1 MDGHLRVLEL
11 AGEDA
16 PTYVADYNGTAPHKI
31 FAGEQPKVDAH
42 VGKLMALQIQELQIQ
57 RHEAELVRLH
67 WEEEPWLHDE
77 SVELVE
83 VDPERPV
90 QKLEELGFH
99 HQRLSVE

>member
-1 MDGHLRVLEL
+1 MLLGHRVQQQLDGEERDGVQQLQLDRIEQLE
-11 AGEDA
+11 AEKS
-16 PTYVADYNGTAPHKI
+16 V
-31 FAGEQPKVDAH
+31 
-42 VGKLMALQIQELQIQ
+42 QIQELQIQ

-99 HQRLSVE
+99 HHRLSVE